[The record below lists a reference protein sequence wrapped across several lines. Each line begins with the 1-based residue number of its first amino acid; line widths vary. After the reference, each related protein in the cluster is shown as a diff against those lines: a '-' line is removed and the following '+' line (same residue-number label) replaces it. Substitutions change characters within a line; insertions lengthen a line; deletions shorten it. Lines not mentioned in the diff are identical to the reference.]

1 MKSAIYTLL
10 LALTIQLPL
19 QPQSVFASS
28 GFDFDSESPTY
39 DEKPLKNDPATI
51 QEKIQAQMEL
61 VCDDGMCTIVEKTT
75 HNRGWSITLNAGQGS
90 NNFYGGGA
98 GTVIIDG
105 DLNQGSE
112 PYYGV
117 TVRYENMKCTSQ
129 VNVPESVYEVLNTY
143 IYSRLNEDKSVK
155 KVLSDA
161 DRAALLEFVTLV
173 TNAEGCRSN
182 TGTR

>member
-1 MKSAIYTLL
+1 MKSIFCILL
-10 LALTIQLPL
+10 LATAL

-28 GFDFDSESPTY
+28 GFDFESESPTY

-51 QEKIQAQMEL
+51 QDKIQAQMEL
-61 VCDDGMCTIVEKTT
+61 VCNDGMCTIVEKTT
-75 HNRGWSITLNAGQGS
+75 HNRGWSITFNAGEGS
-90 NNFYGGGA
+90 NNLYGNGG

>member
-1 MKSAIYTLL
+1 MRSIFFTLL
-10 LALTIQLPL
+10 LAFAL
-19 QPQSVFASS
+19 QTESIFASS

-51 QEKIQAQMEL
+51 QDKIQAQMEL

-75 HNRGWSITLNAGQGS
+75 HNRGWSVTFNAGVGS
-90 NNFYGGGA
+90 NNMYGGGG